1 MAAIQH
7 IVILGSG
14 NVATHLGHAFKQAG
28 CEVLQVY
35 SRRIGQARDL
45 AVELACDYTDRTDA
59 LAPGADAYV
68 MAITDDAIE
77 ETAARFPFKNKLL
90 VHTSGTTPMGALG
103 KGSSRYG
110 VFYPLQTFSRGVP
123 LDYSKIPIC
132 LEVFNE
138 ADKAGLEE
146 LARSISKTVQWTDSA
161 QRSML
166 HVAAVFACN
175 FVNHMYVVSSDILEE
190 SKMSFDLL
198 RPLIEETARKA
209 LQHHPAG
216 IQTGPALRNNLKVI
230 SKHLDMLNANP
241 DFRKLYNFISESI
254 REKHLK

>member
-1 MAAIQH
+1 MAAIQK

-14 NVATHLGHAFKQAG
+14 NVASHLGHAFQQSG
-28 CEVLQVY
+28 REVLQVY
-35 SRRIGQARDL
+35 SRRIGHAK
-45 AVELACDYTDRTDA
+45 ELAGRLACGYTNSTDA
-59 LAPGADAYV
+59 LHPGADAYV

-77 ETAARFPFKNKLL
+77 ETAARFPLPGKLL
-90 VHTSGTTPMGALG
+90 LHTSGTTPMEALRE
-103 KGSSRYG
+103 GSSRYG

-132 LEVFNE
+132 LEAADE
-138 ADKAGLEE
+138 ADKTAMEE
-146 LARSISKTVQWTDSA
+146 LARSISETVQWTDSA

-175 FVNHMYVVSSDILEE
+175 FVNHLYVVSSDILEE
-190 SKMSFDLL
+190 NQLSFDLL

-216 IQTGPALRNNLKVI
+216 IQTGPARRNNVKVI
-230 SKHLDMLNANP
+230 GKHLEMLKAHP
-241 DFRKLYNFISESI
+241 DFHKLYNFISESI
-254 REKHLK
+254 RKKHLD